1 MNDAM
6 NDPAEIRERIRLVS
20 LDCDGVM
27 TDGTLYYGEDGRQW
41 RAFHV
46 HDGVGIRML
55 IEAGLEVA
63 FVSASRTAAILRR
76 AEVLDVPHCLV
87 GVGDKREALAALCG
101 RLGIGFDA
109 VAHMGD
115 DLNDLPVLRAV
126 ALPATVP
133 NAVPAVHAVARYTTR
148 RAGGGGA
155 VREFAEWLLE
165 GRKSGGAGGERA

>member
-1 MNDAM
+1 MSDAT
-6 NDPAEIRERIRLVS
+6 DIRDRIRLVS

-27 TDGTLYYGEDGRQW
+27 TDGTLYYGEDGKQW

-63 FVSASRTAAILRR
+63 FVTASRTAAIERR
-76 AEVLDVPHCLV
+76 AEVLGVAHCLV
-87 GVGDKREALAALCG
+87 GVDDKREALAGLCE

-115 DLNDLPVLRAV
+115 DLNDLPVLEAV
-126 ALPATVP
+126 ALAATVP
-133 NAVPAVHAVARYTTR
+133 NAVPAVRAVARYTTGR
-148 RAGGGGA
+148 GGGEGA
-155 VREFAEWLLE
+155 VREFAEWLLD
-165 GRKSGGAGGERA
+165 GRAQGRERG

>member
-1 MNDAM
+1 MSDVSEVR
-6 NDPAEIRERIRLVS
+6 DRIRLVS

-63 FVSASRTAAILRR
+63 FVTASRTAAIERR
-76 AEVLDVPHCLV
+76 AEVLGVPHCLV
-87 GVGDKREALAALCG
+87 GVGDKLEALAGLCE
-101 RLGIGFDA
+101 RLGIGFEA

-115 DLNDLPVLRAV
+115 DLNDLPVLEAV
-126 ALPATVP
+126 GLAATVP
-133 NAVPAVHAVARYTTR
+133 NAVPAVHAIARYTTGR
-148 RAGGGGA
+148 RGGEGA
-155 VREFAEWLLE
+155 VREFAEWLLDGRAKGE
-165 GRKSGGAGGERA
+165 GEDGR

>member
-1 MNDAM
+1 MSGA
-6 NDPAEIRERIRLVS
+6 AAKRAHIRLVS

-27 TDGTLYYGEDGRQW
+27 TDGTLFYGEDGRQW

-63 FVSASRTAAILRR
+63 FVTASRTDAIRRR
-76 AEVLDVPHCLV
+76 AEVLGVKHCLV
-87 GVGDKREALAALCG
+87 GVGDKKEALVELCS

-115 DLNDLPVLRAV
+115 DLNDLPVLEAV
-126 ALPATVP
+126 GLAATVP
-133 NAVPAVHAVARYTTR
+133 NAVPAVHAAAGYTTG
-148 RAGGGGA
+148 RAGGAGA
-155 VREFAEWLLE
+155 VREFAEWLLDGRDSAGE
-165 GRKSGGAGGERA
+165 GE

>member
-1 MNDAM
+1 MSGA
-6 NDPAEIRERIRLVS
+6 AAKRARIRLVS

-27 TDGTLYYGEDGRQW
+27 TDGTLFYGEDGRQW

-63 FVSASRTAAILRR
+63 FVTASRTDAIRRR
-76 AEVLDVPHCLV
+76 AEVLGVTHCLV
-87 GVGDKREALAALCG
+87 GVGDKKEALAELCS

-115 DLNDLPVLRAV
+115 DLNDLPVLEAV
-126 ALPATVP
+126 GLAATVP
-133 NAVPAVHAVARYTTR
+133 NAVPAVHAAAGYTTG
-148 RAGGGGA
+148 RAGGAGA
-155 VREFAEWLLE
+155 VREFAEWLLDGRDSAGE
-165 GRKSGGAGGERA
+165 GE

>member
-1 MNDAM
+1 MNDEA
-6 NDPAEIRERIRLVS
+6 DIRERVRLVS

-63 FVSASRTAAILRR
+63 FVTASRTAAIERR

-87 GVGDKREALAALCG
+87 GVDDKLEALAGLCE

-115 DLNDLPVLRAV
+115 DLNDLPVLEAV
-126 ALPATVP
+126 GLSATVP
-133 NAVPAVHAVARYTTR
+133 NAVPAVRAVARYTTGR
-148 RAGGGGA
+148 GGGEGA
-155 VREFAEWLLE
+155 VREFAEWLLD
-165 GRKSGGAGGERA
+165 GRARDRAGSKDER

>member
-1 MNDAM
+1 MI
-6 NDPAEIRERIRLVS
+6 DPAAIRGRIRLVS

-63 FVSASRTAAILRR
+63 FITASRTEAIAHR
-76 AEVLDVPHCLV
+76 AEVLGVPHCLV
-87 GVGDKREALAALCG
+87 GVGDKRQALGGLCD
-101 RLGIGFDA
+101 RLGIGLEA

-115 DLNDLPVLRAV
+115 DLNDLPVLQAV
-126 ALPATVP
+126 GLPATVP
-133 NAVPAVHAVARYTTR
+133 NAVPAVHAVARYTTQ
-148 RAGGGGA
+148 RAGGTGA
-155 VREFAEWLLE
+155 VREFAEWLLD
-165 GRKSGGAGGERA
+165 GRASGGE